1 METLFDFSQVDLS
14 AAPALVILPVGN
26 FNGEDLETLK
36 RFETEYD
43 KYVNLGEIVNYETA
57 EILVDAFGEFQEANE
72 LYIGSEETAE
82 EDGVENI
89 AMISGVTLLT
99 LGTRQTVLITI
110 IPAYDEE
117 ELEQD
122 DFE

>member
-14 AAPALVILPVGN
+14 SAPALVILPVGN

-36 RFETEYD
+36 RFEQEYD

-57 EILVDAFGEFQEANE
+57 EILVDAFGEFQEENE
-72 LYIGSEETAE
+72 LYVGDESSAE

-89 AMISGVTLLT
+89 AMISGVTLLA
-99 LGTRQTVLITI
+99 LGTRQTILITI
-110 IPAYDEE
+110 IPSFEDAESEE
-117 ELEQD
+117 D